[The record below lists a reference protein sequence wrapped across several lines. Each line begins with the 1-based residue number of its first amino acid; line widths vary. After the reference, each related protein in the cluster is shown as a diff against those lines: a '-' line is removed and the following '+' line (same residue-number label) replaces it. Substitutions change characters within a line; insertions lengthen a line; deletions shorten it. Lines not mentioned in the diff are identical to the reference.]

1 MNGHCVEIWN
11 NCLKLIS
18 ENISPQSYKT
28 WFEPIKPLAF
38 EDDMLTI
45 QVPSQFFHEYLEEH
59 YHETLNSRL
68 LAEAFNYDNSYFCRL
83 FKKIFGIWTFS

>member
-45 QVPSQFFHEYLEEH
+45 QVPSQFFHEYLEELFGRNVDLVSLEYIDRH
-59 YHETLNSRL
+59 LKPYIQADAL
-68 LAEAFNYDNSYFCRL
+68 LYGAGTAEV
-83 FKKIFGIWTFS
+83 